1 MVHTHANFCTSLSC
15 LGWPIPAFHYMIGVA
30 GGTDIR
36 CADYATFGTAELSE
50 AMLKALE
57 DRSACLLANHGM
69 ICFGPHLAKAMWL
82 AVEVE
87 TLAKQYWHA
96 KQAGKPVILS
106 DAEMKTVLA
115 RFKNLRQAGAG
126 PWQGRRPPRSR
137 RRCGA
142 TCRRPR
148 SDRSGLRAPS
158 VPRQRRPGR
167 LAGLAAGRS
176 LPWRDD
182 QPDPAQTRWS
192 GLHRGQC
199 GGAGSPG
206 VRPRR
211 PGSADPDLGRR
222 FGRDGRPRPSA
233 GAIDDRVVVKV
244 PVTRDGAA
252 ASARLTAD
260 GVRVTLTAVY
270 AAHQV
275 LTAAGIGAAYAAPY
289 LGRMGDQ
296 GIDGWAEVAAMR
308 EILAA
313 AGPGAPRLLV
323 ASLRSVEDL
332 VGMARLGCDT
342 FTFGPALAERL
353 FAEAA
358 TERAA
363 ADFEAD
369 AAVTAEGTAA

>member
-1 MVHTHANFCTSLSC
+1 MT
-15 LGWPIPAFHYMIGVA
+15 G
-30 GGTDIR
+30 R
-36 CADYATFGTAELSE
+36 
-50 AMLKALE
+50 
-57 DRSACLLANHGM
+57 
-69 ICFGPHLAKAMWL
+69 
-82 AVEVE
+82 
-87 TLAKQYWHA
+87 
-96 KQAGKPVILS
+96 
-106 DAEMKTVLA
+106 
-115 RFKNLRQAGAG
+115 GAG
-126 PWQGRRPPRSR
+126 LRLFLDSANPADWQAWLPAGLFHGVTTNPTLLKRAGQACTEANAAALAARAFDLGAREVQIQTWGGDSAAMADRGRR
-137 RRCGA
+137 
-142 TCRRPR
+142 
-148 SDRSGLRAPS
+148 
-158 VPRQRRPGR
+158 
-167 LAGLAAGRS
+167 LA
-176 LPWRDD
+176 
-182 QPDPAQTRWS
+182 
-192 GLHRGQC
+192 
-199 GGAGSPG
+199 
-206 VRPRR
+206 
-211 PGSADPDLGRR
+211 
-222 FGRDGRPRPSA
+222 
-233 GAIDDRVVVKV
+233 AIDDRVVVKV

-252 ASARLTAD
+252 ASARLTAA

-369 AAVTAEGTAA
+369 AAAMAEGTAA